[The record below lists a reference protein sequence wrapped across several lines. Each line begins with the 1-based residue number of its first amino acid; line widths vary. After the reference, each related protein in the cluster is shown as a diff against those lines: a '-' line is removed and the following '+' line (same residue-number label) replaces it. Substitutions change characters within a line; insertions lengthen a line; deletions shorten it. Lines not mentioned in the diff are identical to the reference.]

1 MVCFPTESKPK
12 PCIKRWWNLEISH
25 MKKEKNCLNHCSYIH
40 RACKD
45 HLSHTE
51 LQELSDWYTKAIQAA
66 KTQHCGNNIW
76 RMWTSNT
83 FGAQTNTSLQWL
95 VMEAKSN
102 SPPYQPW
109 IPQVQSKEQRLMKK
123 KTECSHKHFP
133 PKPIP
138 FPLPHQNCC
147 DNH

>member
-40 RACKD
+40 WLARIIC
-45 HLSHTE
+45 L
-51 LQELSDWYTKAIQAA
+51 
-66 KTQHCGNNIW
+66 TQNYRNLVTDTPKQFKQQKPSIGNNIW

-123 KTECSHKHFP
+123 KAECSHKHFP
-133 PKPIP
+133 PKPS
-138 FPLPHQNCC
+138 PLPPPHQNCC
-147 DNH
+147 DDC